1 MSAEKRAAAPPRRKT
16 ASAQRKKTAQ
26 SKKPAPKKPAR
37 RKPLPRTN
45 SAHHTPPRQQPA
57 PRRKLNAARTEA
69 PRVIRRAAPPRAADP
84 FAKRT
89 GARRSYYTAEFL
101 AEAKRRI
108 ETTLKSTNAIAEDL
122 GIHQTVLWRL
132 VRRYGWVRPERSLR
146 LRGLSPA
153 MRLAAE
159 ADALVAAAPSTGSS
173 GNPEPRAEEELGP
186 RFRGDERVETP
197 SHDTTVERLEAAVLK
212 ELSTVETMRASLGE
226 EPQRP
231 IDAERTARTLSVLT
245 ETISKLRRLRM
256 AARPQQEATY
266 DDMPADID
274 EFRNELT
281 RRIDALVASEPDEKD
296 TEGD

>member
-1 MSAEKRAAAPPRRKT
+1 
-16 ASAQRKKTAQ
+16 
-26 SKKPAPKKPAR
+26 
-37 RKPLPRTN
+37 
-45 SAHHTPPRQQPA
+45 
-57 PRRKLNAARTEA
+57 
-69 PRVIRRAAPPRAADP
+69 
-84 FAKRT
+84 
-89 GARRSYYTAEFL
+89 
-101 AEAKRRI
+101 
-108 ETTLKSTNAIAEDL
+108 
-122 GIHQTVLWRL
+122 VLWRL

-159 ADALVAAAPSTGSS
+159 ADALLAAAPSTGSS